1 MNHDSRP
8 SALIHL
14 DGIGKVF
21 HTDDVE
27 THALA
32 DISLDIQRGEFIAIT
47 GPSGGGKSTLLSIL
61 GLLDA
66 ASHGR
71 YQLAGRDVAALDVT
85 TRAKVR
91 NQEIGF
97 IFQAFNL
104 IADLTVEE
112 NIILP
117 LTYRD
122 DYDQKQARQQALE
135 VLELTGMAHRA
146 GHYPGQL
153 SGGQQQ
159 RVAVARALVG
169 KPSLLLADEPTGNLD
184 SRNGEAVMALLHEL
198 HEKGTTLC
206 MVTHDLGFAQRASRV
221 VYILDGKLVDEATFN
236 RLRHEHDIARPAAA
250 GVAEVST

>member
-1 MNHDSRP
+1 MTHHPNP
-8 SALIHL
+8 STLIHL
-14 DGIGKVF
+14 NGIGKVF
-21 HTDDVE
+21 HTDEVE

-32 DISLDIQRGEFIAIT
+32 DISLDIHQGEFIAIT

-66 ASHGR
+66 PSHGQ
-71 YQLAGRDVAALDVT
+71 YQLAGRDVAALDVS
-85 TRAKVR
+85 TRAQVR
-91 NQEIGF
+91 NQQIGF

-104 IADLTVEE
+104 ISDLTVEE

-122 DYDQKQARQQALE
+122 DYDRQTAKQQALE

-146 GHYPGQL
+146 QHYPGQL

-206 MVTHDLGFAQRASRV
+206 MVTHDLNFARRASRI
-221 VYILDGKLVDEATFN
+221 VYILDGKLVDEDTFN
-236 RLRHEHDIARPAAA
+236 RLRHEHDIALPAREAA
-250 GVAEVST
+250 T